1 MSLLARTR
9 LVAAFIVLL
18 TLLLGGAFYD
28 AHQRLVAAQTA
39 MEELVDIWAEVAQLR
54 TVSFD
59 YTLHGG
65 ERARVQAEDKV
76 RRLRVLL
83 SDEWQAAVIGDHADE
98 ERRLRHE
105 IHQTLIGFEAQLVRV
120 ASTSPS
126 STLEE
131 RDARTRALLSLKGQF
146 LVTNIASLSVILRD
160 EVEQSHARV
169 DVAAFALVGLLL
181 AMALAAIT
189 LLERLIL
196 RPLDQVRQAAVEI
209 RKGEHAAA
217 ARLLVARNDEIGQLS
232 RDLAAMVTQLDT
244 ANKELESFSYSVSHD
259 LRAPLRAIDG
269 FSRKVV
275 NGYGD
280 KLDDEGRRLL
290 QVVRDNAQRMGQLID
305 DLLAFSRMGR
315 REIEL
320 QPVDMDSLARSVA
333 SELRAVEAGRTIEF
347 AFAPLPLARGDAA
360 MLRQVW
366 ANLLGNALKFTRRRQ
381 AALIEVGGR
390 VDAGELRYWVKDNGA
405 GFDMQYADKLFGV
418 FQRLHRQDEFEG
430 TGVGLAIAQRIV
442 HRHQGRI
449 GGEGKPDAGATFWFT
464 LPLSSSGKVLSGGQA
479 S

>member
-9 LVAAFIVLL
+9 LVTAFIVIL
-18 TLLLGGAFYD
+18 TLLLGGAFLV
-28 AHQRLVAAQTA
+28 AQQRLVAAQTA
-39 MEELVDIWAEVAQLR
+39 MDQLVDIWLEVAQLR
-54 TVSFD
+54 TASID
-59 YTLHGG
+59 SALYGS
-65 ERARVQAEDKV
+65 ERARVQAEAKI
-76 RRLRVLL
+76 RRLQVLFN
-83 SDEWQAAVIGDHADE
+83 DEWLAAAIGDHADE
-98 ERRLRHE
+98 ERRLRRE
-105 IHQTLIGFEAQLVRV
+105 IHRTLIELEAQLVRV
-120 ASTSPS
+120 ASIS
-126 STLEE
+126 SSSSLEE
-131 RDARTRALLSLKGQF
+131 RDGRTRTLLSLKGQI
-146 LVTNIASLSVILRD
+146 LATNVGYLLVILRD
-160 EVEQSHARV
+160 AIEQAN
-169 DVAAFALVGLLL
+169 DWLNKVALAFGGLLVT
-181 AMALAAIT
+181 MALAAMT
-189 LLERLIL
+189 LLERQIL

-217 ARLLVARNDEIGQLS
+217 ARLVVARNDEIGQLS
-232 RDLAAMVTQLDT
+232 RDLAAMVAKLDDS
-244 ANKELESFSYSVSHD
+244 NKELESFSYSVSHD

-333 SELRAVEAGRTIEF
+333 SELRAAEPQRAVEF
-347 AFAPLPLARGDAA
+347 VCAPLPPAQGDAA

-366 ANLLGNALKFTRRRQ
+366 ANLLGNALKFSRRRQ

-390 VDAGELRYWVKDNGA
+390 VDAGEIRYWVKDNGA

-464 LPLSSSGKVLSGGQA
+464 LPLYSSGKALSGGQA

>member
-9 LVAAFIVLL
+9 LVTAFIVIL
-18 TLLLGGAFYD
+18 TLLLGGAFLV
-28 AHQRLVAAQTA
+28 AQQRLVAAQTA
-39 MEELVDIWAEVAQLR
+39 MDQLVDIWLEVAQLR
-54 TVSFD
+54 TASID
-59 YTLHGG
+59 SALHGS
-65 ERARVQAEDKV
+65 ERARVQAEAKI
-76 RRLRVLL
+76 RRLQVLFN
-83 SDEWQAAVIGDHADE
+83 DEWLAAAIGDHADE
-98 ERRLRHE
+98 ERRLRRE
-105 IHQTLIGFEAQLVRV
+105 IHRTLIELEAQLVRV
-120 ASTSPS
+120 ASIS
-126 STLEE
+126 SSSSLEE
-131 RDARTRALLSLKGQF
+131 RDGRTRTLLSLKGQI
-146 LVTNIASLSVILRD
+146 LATNVGYLLVILRD
-160 EVEQSHARV
+160 AIEQAN
-169 DVAAFALVGLLL
+169 DWLNKVALAFGGLLVT
-181 AMALAAIT
+181 MALAAMT
-189 LLERLIL
+189 LLERQIL

-217 ARLLVARNDEIGQLS
+217 ARLVVARNDEIGQLS

-320 QPVDMDSLARSVA
+320 QPIDMDSLARSVA
-333 SELRAVEAGRTIEF
+333 SELRAAEPQRAVEF
-347 AFAPLPLARGDAA
+347 VCAPLPPAQGDAA

-366 ANLLGNALKFTRRRQ
+366 ANLLGNALKFSRRRQ

-390 VDAGELRYWVKDNGA
+390 VDAGEIRYWVKDNGA

-464 LPLSSSGKVLSGGQA
+464 LPLYSSGKALSGGQA